1 MGNIILKANN
11 LERVFSGK
19 ITTRA
24 IDNVSF
30 EIEKGEFFAIVGKSG
45 SGKSTLLRML
55 GLLDDP
61 TNGTFIIDKTDV
73 LKLTDN
79 EKTGYRLQNLGYI
92 FQEYALFPELT
103 ALENVCLPLMAKHKT
118 LDKSLKDKA
127 KEILKK
133 VDLEDRINFLPNQL
147 SGGQQQRVAIA
158 RSLVN
163 DPKILF
169 ADEPCANL
177 DSKSS
182 KMIMD
187 LLLDLNRQLDLTIV
201 MVSHEPDDEKLVHR
215 VMTLSDG
222 KIEKIKKVN
231 NKK

>member
-1 MGNIILKANN
+1 MGNIILNATNI
-11 LERVFSGK
+11 ERIFSGK

-24 IDNVSF
+24 VDNVSF
-30 EIEKGEFFAIVGKSG
+30 QVEKGEFFAIVGKSG

-61 TNGTFIIDKTDV
+61 TAGSIFIDQTEV
-73 LKLTDN
+73 LKLTDK
-79 EKTGYRLQNLGYI
+79 EKTIYRLHNLGYI

-103 ALENVCLPLMAKHKT
+103 ALENVCLPLMVKNKT
-118 LDKSLKDKA
+118 LDKNLKEKA
-127 KEILKK
+127 KDILNK
-133 VDLEDRINFLPNQL
+133 VGLIEKIDFLPNQL

-158 RSLVN
+158 RSLIN

-187 LLLDLNRQLDLTIV
+187 LLLDLNHQLDLTIV

-231 NKK
+231 IKK